1 MSSCGHKATQIPR
14 AVWEE
19 VQFPRHGNGGEE
31 EWPTSEAI
39 GRDPEITVV
48 LGSNSAGYISIM
60 LAEWR

>member
-1 MSSCGHKATQIPR
+1 MPR

>member
-1 MSSCGHKATQIPR
+1 MPR

-19 VQFPRHGNGGEE
+19 VQFPRHRNGGEE

-48 LGSNSAGYISIM
+48 LRSNSAGYTSVM
-60 LAEWR
+60 LAEWT